1 MDWLMELSAI
11 EVGGFMSLAVAPSLS
26 VPLTTDADG
35 VIRVG
40 GTRVSLDTVL
50 VAYKQGSDPEDIVD
64 MFTSL
69 KLADVY
75 AVIGYYLQNRD
86 EIEAY
91 LSERQQQHDRVKQ
104 MNEARF
110 DPNGIRE
117 RLLSR
122 LRSQSS

>member
-1 MDWLMELSAI
+1 
-11 EVGGFMSLAVAPSLS
+11 MSLAVAPSLS